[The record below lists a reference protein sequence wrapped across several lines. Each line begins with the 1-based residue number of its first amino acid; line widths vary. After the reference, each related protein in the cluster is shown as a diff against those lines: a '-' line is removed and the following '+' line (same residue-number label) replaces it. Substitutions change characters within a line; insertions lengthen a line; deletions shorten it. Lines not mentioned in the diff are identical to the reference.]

1 LLSSSIRQHPKH
13 SISWITGCTSI
24 LALSIGA
31 AFHHPLSLWL
41 EKDRWEIPGQLR
53 ESIQGWSQEHI
64 PGQIRQWFPPFTWRT
79 AAIGVTGVLGWLL
92 LFLLVE
98 RLSIRLRE
106 LRFRSDHLKGNL
118 LLDEQRVARTQD
130 EALGREIRERKWME
144 AKLLHQA
151 FHDTLTGLGNRS
163 FLLDLLKARLDA
175 KHRFG
180 RSKGFLIYVDLD
192 RFRTVNDMFGH
203 RLGDELLRQIADRLK
218 NCISDEDFL
227 VRMGQDEFAILLG
240 ALRDT
245 EQVARTA
252 SHILQVIEQPVTLS
266 NMSFPLTASIGV
278 SGIHAHHAAAEEV
291 LHAADTAMSRAKRR
305 GGNCYVFYDTAMHD
319 DALSKIQTTLQLQT
333 ALEREE
339 MELYY
344 QPIINLRDGSIAG
357 VEALLRWNHPT
368 RGLLTPGTFI
378 CLAEETS
385 SIVPIGIW
393 AMQRSCQDI
402 RRMREVLG
410 RDLLLS
416 VNISGK
422 QLNEPSFLP
431 TLLGL
436 IDGWE
441 GDPHFLQLEITESI
455 FVNDA
460 DRVGH
465 LLHAIR
471 SRGVRIA
478 LDDFGTGYSSLGY
491 LRNYPID
498 TLKIDQSFVRDMGSE
513 SINSDIIRFIVEL
526 AHGAGMKVVA
536 EGIEAESQAER
547 LMEYG
552 CRFAQGYFYSRPLPL
567 PALLLRMEQEAPIP
581 FFEEP

>member
-1 LLSSSIRQHPKH
+1 MSPSIRQHPKH
-13 SISWITGCTSI
+13 SISWITGCTSL

-31 AFHHPLSLWL
+31 ALRHPLSLWL
-41 EKDRWEIPGQLR
+41 QQDRWEIPGQLR
-53 ESIQGWSQEHI
+53 ERIQEWGQTNI
-64 PGQIRQWFPPFTWRT
+64 PEPLRQWLPPFTWRA
-79 AAIGVTGVLGWLL
+79 AAIGVAGVLGWLL

-98 RLSIRLRE
+98 RLSIE
-106 LRFRSDHLKGNL
+106 LRALGFRRDRFKVNRL
-118 LLDEQRVARTQD
+118 LEEQHVARAQD
-130 EALGREIRERKWME
+130 EALSREIRERKWME
-144 AKLLHQA
+144 AKLLHLA
-151 FHDTLTGLGNRS
+151 FHDTLTGLGNRG
-163 FLLDLLKARLDA
+163 FLLDLLKARLET
-175 KHRFG
+175 KHKFA
-180 RSKGFLIYVDLD
+180 RSKGFLIYIDLD

-227 VRMGQDEFAILLG
+227 VRIGQDEFAILLG

-252 SHILQVIEQPVTLS
+252 AHILQVMERPVTLCE
-266 NMSFPLTASIGV
+266 MSFPLTASIGV
-278 SGIHAHHAAAEEV
+278 SAIHAHHAAGEEV

-385 SIVPIGIW
+385 SIVPIGSW
-393 AMQRSCQDI
+393 AMRRSCQDI

-416 VNISGK
+416 VNISAK

-431 TLLGL
+431 TLIGL
-436 IDGWE
+436 VDDWE
-441 GDPHFLQLEITESI
+441 GDPRFLQLEITESI

-460 DRVGH
+460 DRVGD
-465 LLHAIR
+465 LLHTIR

-498 TLKIDQSFVRDMGSE
+498 TLKIDQSFVRDMGSG
-513 SINSDIIRFIVEL
+513 SINSDIIRFIVDL

-536 EGIEAESQAER
+536 EGIEAESQAEM

-567 PALLLRMEQEAPIP
+567 PALLRRMEHEAPIP